1 MRIRVL
7 PAATLVAFSLLTG
20 VTACSSGDDGG
31 TAAATPADDGAAGA
45 GSSSA
50 VSAEDKPSAEE
61 TRALTEGVRAY
72 IAAYFGNDAPTSLG
86 MMSERCRTVLA
97 HEAEHADKKGEEAYA
112 AAVAEIAEKHGPR
125 EAADVTVDEVDG
137 DQARVSYR
145 VEGLA
150 EFDQKGQPWSREDG
164 AWKYD
169 AC

>member
-7 PAATLVAFSLLTG
+7 PAATVVALSLLTG
-20 VTACSSGDDGG
+20 CSSGDER
-31 TAAATPADDGAAGA
+31 ADRGPETTTVE
-45 GSSSA
+45 SSA
-50 VSAEDKPSAEE
+50 QDKPSAEVSD
-61 TRALTEGVRAY
+61 ALTRDVQAY
-72 IAAYFGNDAPTSLG
+72 ITAYFGNDAPASLG

-125 EAADVTVDEVDG
+125 KATDVTVDEVSG

-150 EFDQKGQPWSREDG
+150 EFDQKGQPWLHEDG